1 MKHQF
6 RILVIDDDRELLKA
20 QQEAL
25 SMKGFEVIVASDAL
39 SGLRAVYQ
47 DRPDAVLLDVML
59 PEMDGFEACRRIREM
74 TDIPVLLVT
83 GRATT
88 SEDIVRGFAVGADDF
103 VIKPF
108 NQSELISR
116 LLARLHRSSRT
127 EGSEREFLSPDASV
141 ILNSDRHELII
152 EGRSIY
158 LPPKEFQVLRL
169 MIRYAGQVLS
179 ANAILAQV
187 WGPERIG
194 ETELVKQYM
203 YRLRKKIEPDQT
215 TPKYIHSVRGEGYY
229 FQVPFQSKV
238 DID

>member
-6 RILVIDDDRELLKA
+6 RILVIDDDLDLLKA

-39 SGLRAVYQ
+39 TGLRSVYQ

-88 SEDIVRGFAVGADDF
+88 PEDIVQGFAVGADDF

-108 NQSELISR
+108 NQSELVSR
-116 LLARLHRSSRT
+116 LLARLQRASRT
-127 EGSEREFLSPDASV
+127 DSSDREFLSPDASV

-169 MIRYAGQVLS
+169 LIRYAGQVLS

-215 TPKYIHSVRGEGYY
+215 NPKYIHSVRGEGYY

>member
-169 MIRYAGQVLS
+169 LIRYAGQVLS